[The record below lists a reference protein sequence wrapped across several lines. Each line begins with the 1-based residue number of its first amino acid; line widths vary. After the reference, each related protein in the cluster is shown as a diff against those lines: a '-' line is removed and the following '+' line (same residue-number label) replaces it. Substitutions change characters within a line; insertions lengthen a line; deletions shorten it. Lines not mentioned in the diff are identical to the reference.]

1 MFCNL
6 FMVKKCCYPNCRSG
20 YAVFSKG
27 VNKSRAVLS
36 MHKFPDR
43 VKDPLRFKIWQKFT
57 GRHDLHDLKELNLC
71 SLHFDKKY
79 KKWTN
84 KITDRPRLTADAI
97 PTVSDVCR
105 SLTVITPE
113 KENGGYC
120 FKDHFPKVRKNNLND
135 IFSVTDPDFPDLVND
150 FVGIQKQKIKSNGD
164 LISFLDCFIKDSK

>member
-1 MFCNL
+1 M
-6 FMVKKCCYPNCRSG
+6 
-20 YAVFSKG
+20 
-27 VNKSRAVLS
+27 
-36 MHKFPDR
+36 
-43 VKDPLRFKIWQKFT
+43 
-57 GRHDLHDLKELNLC
+57 
-71 SLHFDKKY
+71 
-79 KKWTN
+79 
-84 KITDRPRLTADAI
+84 DRPRLTADAI

-164 LISFLDCFIKDSK
+164 LISFLDCFIKDSKWVKINFSKNIIKYAYFPLDSPSGQSVVSINLDVSIDISLIGQKSNLEFFSLNGKIESHIFYNFFLGHLFLNM